1 MLLHKVIRKA
11 EGGDI
16 IEILATDPA
25 STRDIP
31 NFCRH
36 LGHEL
41 LLSET
46 IDKDTLK
53 DTLEVSDNLTKELEE
68 VANEV
73 ESEIAGE
80 SEHEAVRYD
89 EVYRYLVKKKS
100 L

>member
-46 IDKDTLK
+46 IDKDTL
-53 DTLEVSDNLTKELEE
+53 EVSDNLTKELEE

-80 SEHEAVRYD
+80 SEHEAVSYD